1 MPMLMA
7 LKPELLALQA
17 MLGRINSKVVVVHGS
32 QDDLVPVANV
42 PYMQAHMKAARCMQT
57 VLLQGRNH
65 FLPWNSEDVVRQAIQ
80 SALEPTCS

>member
-65 FLPWNSEDVVRQAIQ
+65 FLPWNSVDVVRQAIQ